1 MKAARKILV
10 KLTPDFLQL
19 TGYLLAKESSRC
31 KRIEDLKVSDSVKK
45 KAGEFVKKYM
55 AKFGDVYKRSP
66 SN

>member
-1 MKAARKILV
+1 LIY
-10 KLTPDFLQL
+10 FQL

-55 AKFGDVYKRSP
+55 AKFGEVYKRSP